1 MSGPYT
7 GRRGLPRAQ
16 PGGAAEPRLA
26 RIDTLNDDGRG
37 VARVDGK
44 VTFIDGAL
52 PGELVRYRVLKGK
65 RNFDQGELVELVEPS
80 KHRVTPACEYFGVCG
95 GCSLQHLD
103 AAAQIGE
110 KERVLRDKLRQFGGV
125 EPAGWL
131 PPLTGPA
138 WGYRR
143 SARLGVRNVP
153 KKGGIIVGFR
163 ERRSSYLTPL
173 RDCRTLDARAARL
186 LPALI
191 ELISGLS
198 RNDRL
203 PQVEVACGDDEAAL
217 VFRHLELLTPSDL
230 DRLAAFGREHG
241 VRIYLQSQGPESV
254 APLEPADPPPL
265 SYRLPEFDVTIR
277 FRPTDFIQVNADI
290 NRRMVAQAVALLDPQ
305 PAERVIDLFCGLGN
319 FTLPL
324 ARRAARVTGVEAER
338 RLVLG
343 ARDNAARNGIANA
356 EFRQVDLYDETQA
369 REFWADTRF
378 DKLLIDPP
386 RSGAMEVLKHLPET
400 GPRRLVYVSCNPATL
415 ARDSEYL
422 VNSRGF
428 RLTRIGVMD
437 MFPHTNHVESIAVFE
452 P

>member
-1 MSGPYT
+1 MS
-7 GRRGLPRAQ
+7 RKRLPRGA
-16 PGGAAEPRLA
+16 PGTGPETEPRLA

-52 PGELVRYRVLKGK
+52 PGELVTYRVLKGK
-65 RNFDQGELVELVEPS
+65 RNFDQGELAEIIEPS
-80 KHRVTPACEYFGVCG
+80 PHRVTPACEYFGICG

-103 AAAQIGE
+103 AAAQIVE
-110 KERVLRDKLRQFGGV
+110 KEQVLRDKLRQFGAV
-125 EPAGWL
+125 EPEGWL
-131 PPLTGPA
+131 PPLTGPV

-153 KKGGIIVGFR
+153 KKGGIIIGFR

-173 RDCRTLDARAARL
+173 RNCQTLDPRVARL

-191 ELISGLS
+191 ELISGIS

-203 PQVEVACGDDEAAL
+203 PQIEAACGDDEVAL
-217 VFRHLELLTPSDL
+217 VFRHLEPLAPADL
-230 DRLAAFGREHG
+230 ARVAAFGRDHG
-241 VRIYLQSQGPESV
+241 VRIYLQPQGPDSV
-254 APLEPADPPPL
+254 IALEPADPAPL
-265 SYRLPEFDVTIR
+265 VYHLPEFEVAIH
-277 FRPTDFIQVNADI
+277 FRPADFIQVNAGI
-290 NRRMVAQAVALLDPQ
+290 NRGMVAQAIALLDPRQ
-305 PAERVIDLFCGLGN
+305 DERVLDLFCGLGN
-319 FTLPL
+319 LTLPL
-324 ARRAARVTGVEAER
+324 ARRAAHVTGVEAER

-343 ARDNAARNGIANA
+343 ARDNAVRNGIANV
-356 EFRQVDLYDETQA
+356 EFRQVDLYDEAQA
-369 REFWADTRF
+369 RDFWAGAAF

-386 RSGAMEVLKHLPET
+386 RSGAMEVLKLLPDP
-400 GPRRLVYVSCNPATL
+400 GPRRLVYVSCNPVTL
-415 ARDSEYL
+415 ARDGEYL
-422 VNSRGF
+422 VNSRGY

>member
-1 MSGPYT
+1 MR
-7 GRRGLPRAQ
+7 RRGYSNTTARVVPNT
-16 PGGAAEPRLA
+16 EPRLA
-26 RIDTLNDDGRG
+26 RIDALNDDGRG

-44 VTFIDGAL
+44 VTFIDSAL
-52 PGELVRYRVLKGK
+52 PGELVKYQVSKGK
-65 RNFDQGELVELVEPS
+65 RNFDQGELLEIIEPS
-80 KHRVTPACEYFGVCG
+80 PQRVTPECEYFGVCG
-95 GCSLQHLD
+95 GCSLQHL
-103 AAAQIGE
+103 APAAQILD
-110 KERVLRDKLRQFGGV
+110 KEQVLRDKLRQFGDITP
-125 EPAGWL
+125 EEWL

-153 KKGGIIVGFR
+153 KKGGIIIGFR
-163 ERRSSYLTPL
+163 ERHSSYLNPM
-173 RDCRTLDARAARL
+173 RDCRTLDARAAHL

-198 RNDRL
+198 RNDRI
-203 PQVEVACGDDEAAL
+203 PQLEVACGDDEVAL
-217 VFRHLELLTPSDL
+217 VFRHLEPLTPADSEG
-230 DRLAAFGREHG
+230 LAAFGRRHG
-241 VRIYLQSQGPESV
+241 VRIYLQPQGPESV
-254 APLEPADPPPL
+254 APLQPADPPPL
-265 SYRLPEFDVTIR
+265 SYRLPEFDVTIH

-290 NRRMVAQAVALLDPQ
+290 NRQMVARAVALLDPQ
-305 PAERVIDLFCGLGN
+305 PEEQVIDLFCGLGN

-324 ARRAARVTGVEAER
+324 ARRAARVIGVEAER

-343 ARDNAARNGIANA
+343 ARDNAARNGIGNA
-356 EFRQVDLYDETQA
+356 EFRQADLYDEAQA
-369 REFWADTRF
+369 RDFWSGAVF

-386 RSGAMEVLKHLPET
+386 RSGAMEVLKHLPQR

-415 ARDSEYL
+415 ARDGEYL
-422 VNSRGF
+422 VNSRGY